1 MAVDDDDPYFGVTA
15 NRDDVQTYFQAR
27 IAAPLKRLGVSV
39 SLSLVAFQNDAHKPG
54 PAFNVAAAVAYADG
68 ADFLFRLNDD
78 TVLGERWASALVA
91 ALVNNDPPLV
101 GVAGPACTGNRANTD
116 ILTHDFVH
124 RTHLDIFPTYCE
136 QALFFHTKPHA
147 FAPVAT
153 QPPVKRR
160 LCAGRPRCSC
170 RLVDGRLDIGCI
182 RQRANVHRHRDNRRP
197 PHLGVALRCT
207 DGPCLLPGTANSGG
221 QATNPGALGI
231 SVNGL
236 TGHGVSG
243 SFSTTIYIYYTT
255 AWAWAPLGCRLIS

>member
-1 MAVDDDDPYFGVTA
+1 MFGSNCGIVVFAAASLDLLQLASEVGTFEFWVVMAVDDDDPYFGVTA

-27 IAAPLKRLGVSV
+27 IAAPLERLGVSV

-136 QALFFHTKPHA
+136 QALSFTHALCPCCHT
-147 FAPVAT
+147 T
-153 QPPVKRR
+153 PVKTVCRQTPLFLPTGGWTTGYR
-160 LCAGRPRCSC
+160 LYTATSE
-170 RLVDGRLDIGCI
+170 
-182 RQRANVHRHRDNRRP
+182 RASP
-197 PHLGVALRCT
+197 P
-207 DGPCLLPGTANSGG
+207 
-221 QATNPGALGI
+221 
-231 SVNGL
+231 
-236 TGHGVSG
+236 
-243 SFSTTIYIYYTT
+243 
-255 AWAWAPLGCRLIS
+255 

>member
-1 MAVDDDDPYFGVTA
+1 MRAKSNRSTSHVSHLFGYKCGIVVFAAASLDLLQLASEVGTFEFWVVMAVDDDDPYFGVTA

-27 IAAPLKRLGVSV
+27 IAAPLERLGVSV

-136 QALFFHTKPHA
+136 HALCPCCKTKTRKKT
-147 FAPVAT
+147 PVCRQTPLFLPTGGWTTGYRLYTAT
-153 QPPVKRR
+153 SERASPP
-160 LCAGRPRCSC
+160 
-170 RLVDGRLDIGCI
+170 
-182 RQRANVHRHRDNRRP
+182 
-197 PHLGVALRCT
+197 
-207 DGPCLLPGTANSGG
+207 
-221 QATNPGALGI
+221 
-231 SVNGL
+231 
-236 TGHGVSG
+236 
-243 SFSTTIYIYYTT
+243 
-255 AWAWAPLGCRLIS
+255 